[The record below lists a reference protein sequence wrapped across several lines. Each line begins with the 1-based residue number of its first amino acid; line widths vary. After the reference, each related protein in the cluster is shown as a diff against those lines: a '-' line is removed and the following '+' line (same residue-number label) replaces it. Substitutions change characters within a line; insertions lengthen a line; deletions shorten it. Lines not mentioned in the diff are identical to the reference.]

1 MQLHVAHG
9 FLLNQF
15 LTPYYNKRTDE
26 YGGPIENRARIIK
39 ETYQAVRQ
47 AVGEEYPVMIKIN
60 CDDFM
65 DQGLSLVDSSYVSEL
80 LSDLG
85 VNLIEVSGGSYSSR
99 TGEGAA
105 RVANKSEQESY
116 FKEFATRIA
125 EKVKVPVALVGG
137 NRSLET
143 MNEILNTTKIEYFAL
158 SRPFIHEPELVN
170 RWARGNTE
178 KAKCVSCNQ
187 CFVNPKVCIFNK

>member
-1 MQLHVAHG
+1 MAVLSKIER
-9 FLLNQF
+9 FL
-15 LTPYYNKRTDE
+15 
-26 YGGPIENRARIIK
+26 IK

-47 AVGEEYPVMIKIN
+47 AVGEEYPIMIKIS

-105 RVANKSEQESY
+105 RIANKSEQESY

-143 MNEILNTTKIEYFAL
+143 MNEILNTTKIEYFSL
-158 SRPFIHEPELVN
+158 SRPFIREPELVN